1 MASRSLKNALGKQIS
16 VNGSMK
22 LASGLQISS
31 CYRNY
36 AQGQGL
42 SADEAYGSIP
52 PPEKNDGYV
61 PDINHY
67 VDDSLHS
74 KLSNRRYA
82 FYLLIF
88 SLSKCFAKF

>member
-1 MASRSLKNALGKQIS
+1 MASRSSKNALGKQIS

-74 KLSNRRYA
+74 KLSSRRYA
-82 FYLLIF
+82 FYLFIF